1 VSRHVAKVPMK
12 IGDHYKMIE
21 ALILD
26 IGSNKMLLG
35 LDWLAVHNPSMDWI
49 NSTVT
54 MDRCPKFC
62 RNYNRSIKRQIEKD
76 KKKKEDQPVK
86 DSNGCSKGVMPDYIK
101 KDYMHLFKERNF
113 DKLLAH
119 SEWDHI
125 IKLDKEAPKRIKA
138 DNYHMTVSQLEALE
152 QFLEEELKSGKIRP
166 SKSPYAL
173 PTARTSSCSHAGP

>member
-1 VSRHVAKVPMK
+1 MK

-166 SKSPYAL
+166 SKLPYAL